1 MLRNV
6 NRLKTLVNDE
16 GQMTNDSL
24 SQLALIVPTYLIK
37 NSFFASLAVACGKPQ
52 LLPDAL
58 AFASTL
64 KKLTLAKSFSLN

>member
-24 SQLALIVPTYLIK
+24 SQLALIAPTYLL
-37 NSFFASLAVACGKPQ
+37 N
-52 LLPDAL
+52 
-58 AFASTL
+58 
-64 KKLTLAKSFSLN
+64 KSARINQTILRNANTP

>member
-24 SQLALIVPTYLIK
+24 SQLALIAPIYLVPCHNTDTSIWEHPKCAKTLIP
-37 NSFFASLAVACGKPQ
+37 LIP
-52 LLPDAL
+52 
-58 AFASTL
+58 
-64 KKLTLAKSFSLN
+64 

>member
-24 SQLALIVPTYLIK
+24 SQLALITPTYLLW
-37 NSFFASLAVACGKPQ
+37 NEL
-52 LLPDAL
+52 DD
-58 AFASTL
+58 
-64 KKLTLAKSFSLN
+64 

>member
-24 SQLALIVPTYLIK
+24 SQLALIAPTYL
-37 NSFFASLAVACGKPQ
+37 
-52 LLPDAL
+52 LPDII
-58 AFASTL
+58 
-64 KKLTLAKSFSLN
+64 AKQIRVYFS

>member
-24 SQLALIVPTYLIK
+24 SQLALIAPTYLGLKISIFLHKIK
-37 NSFFASLAVACGKPQ
+37 N
-52 LLPDAL
+52 
-58 AFASTL
+58 L
-64 KKLTLAKSFSLN
+64 K